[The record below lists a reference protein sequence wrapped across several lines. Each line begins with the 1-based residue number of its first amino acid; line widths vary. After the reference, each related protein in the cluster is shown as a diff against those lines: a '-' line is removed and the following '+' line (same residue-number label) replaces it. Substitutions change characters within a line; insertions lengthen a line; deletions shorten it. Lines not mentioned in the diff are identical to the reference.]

1 MTLRE
6 QIQRNKEILIKNT
19 LEQGILQG
27 ITQGREET
35 SLYFLKSVIRNA
47 NWAPEYAMDMC
58 GIAEDQRDFY
68 RRQLKAEGIAF

>member
-19 LEQGILQG
+19 LEQGFSQGIQQGISQGIQQG

-35 SLYFLKSVIRNA
+35 SIQYLKSVIRNA
-47 NWAPEYAMDMC
+47 NWAPEYAMDVF
-58 GIAEDQRDFY
+58 GISEDQ
-68 RRQLKAEGIAF
+68 